1 VPRDEL
7 GLGARIFVV
16 VLMWVERAVF
26 RIRVDGAEHLPAAG
40 PAVVAANHVSAL
52 DGVILGAV
60 IWWQRRRAPRFLI
73 AAEFFRNPVFRMV
86 LRALGQIPVHR
97 GQGDAGAFE
106 RAVAL
111 ASAGAVIG
119 VFPEGRVNPE
129 PEGPLQPA
137 RTGAARIALEARAP
151 VVPMGIWGTQTRWPR
166 SGLRRSR
173 PLRSVVAFSF
183 GPPVVVEGD
192 AASSDSANAATETT
206 MAAIARQ
213 VTAARSLAER

>member
-7 GLGARIFVV
+7 GLGARILVGA
-16 VLMWVERAVF
+16 LMSVERAVF
-26 RIRVDGAEHLPAAG
+26 RIRVEGAEHLPSTG
-40 PAVVAANHVSAL
+40 GAVVAANHASAL

-60 IWWQRRRAPRFLI
+60 IWWRRRRAPRFLI
-73 AAEFFRNPVFRMV
+73 AAEFFRNPVFRVV

-106 RAVAL
+106 RAVAS
-111 ASAGAVIG
+111 ASSGSVIG

-137 RTGAARIALEARAP
+137 RTGAARIALAARAP
-151 VVPMGIWGTQTRWPR
+151 VVPIGIWGTQARWPR

-173 PLRSVVAFSF
+173 PFRSVVAFSF
-183 GPPVVVEGD
+183 GPPVVLEGD
-192 AASSDSANAATETT
+192 AASFDTAKAATEST

-213 VTAARSLAER
+213 VTAAKDLAER